1 MKEVTITMR
10 ADLTLVYREVPD
22 NFDSVVIKDI
32 AKTVL
37 TNVLHVHGVD
47 DIQIK
52 NVKAFEM
59 VKEDCGDAD
68 KEYIT
73 GIEEAS
79 GQTEE
84 NGC

>member
-1 MKEVTITMR
+1 MR

-22 NFDSVVIKDI
+22 NFDSTAIKEI
-32 AKTVL
+32 AQTVL

-47 DIQIK
+47 DVQIK

-68 KEYIT
+68 KEDIT
-73 GIEEAS
+73 CIKEAS